1 MTKGIVIGGGPAG
14 MFAAIT
20 AAQQGSV
27 GEVTVQAGGHCVTLK
42 QGQSL
47 LAEATEETVLTVS
60 GEGKL
65 ILTEAWY

>member
-1 MTKGIVIGGGPAG
+1 MSLVFPPT
-14 MFAAIT
+14 FT
-20 AAQQGSV
+20 
-27 GEVTVQAGGHCVTLK
+27 QAGGHCVTLQ